1 MMHPKRWVV
10 VVIAL
15 CVLLGGIALVG
26 AIALVMLQAE
36 QPASPQL
43 SHETPPPAGSSPSSA
58 ALPVQTLPVQR
69 RDLARTLTLPGNVS
83 PWLQATLYAKVPGY
97 LKSMNADKGDVVKKG
112 QLLAVLDAPEV
123 EQLFQQAD
131 ADYQIKQVTFERLR
145 NVWRENPDVIAK
157 QDVDMA
163 EAAAKASKHLRD
175 SRRSML
181 EYTKVFAPFDGT
193 VTARFA
199 DPGAF
204 IPAATGSGN
213 QSTPFFTVMDLDT
226 VRIYVSVPQEA
237 ALWANPGVP
246 AILTARELPGQEI
259 QGAITRTTNALDPST
274 RTLLVEIDL
283 PNPTHRLR
291 PGMFVMATLILEEH
305 PKALALL
312 PAALVSDNTGTSVF
326 VVDGGTA
333 KLIPVKTGLDD
344 GTWVEVT
351 EGLQENMEVV
361 VVGKTG
367 LTDGQAVRASPYS
380 LPTGKPANQ
389 KM

>member
-1 MMHPKRWVV
+1 MRHPRLVV

-15 CVLLGGIALVG
+15 FVLLG
-26 AIALVMLQAE
+26 AIALVMLREE
-36 QPASPQL
+36 QPASSQL
-43 SHETPPPAGSSPSSA
+43 RHGTPLPATSSPSSA

-112 QLLAVLDAPEV
+112 QLLAVLDAPEI

-157 QDVDMA
+157 QDVDLA
-163 EAAAKASKHLRD
+163 EAAAKATKHLRD

-204 IPAATGSGN
+204 IPAATGSAT
-213 QSTPFFTVMDLDT
+213 QSIPFFTVMDLDT

-237 ALWANPGVP
+237 ALWANQGVP
-246 AILTARELPGQEI
+246 AILTARELPGQEFR
-259 QGAITRTTNALDPST
+259 GAITRTTTALDPST

-283 PNPTHRLR
+283 PNPNHRLR
-291 PGMFVMATLILEEH
+291 PGMFVTATLMLEEH
-305 PKALALL
+305 PQALALL
-312 PAALVSDNTGTSVF
+312 PAALVSDKTGISVF
-326 VVDGGTA
+326 VVEGGTA
-333 KLIPVKTGLDD
+333 KRVAVKTGLDD
-344 GTWVEVT
+344 GAWVEVI

-367 LTDGQAVRASPYS
+367 LTDGQAVHASPYN
-380 LPTGKPANQ
+380 LPTGKPASQ
-389 KM
+389 KL

>member
-1 MMHPKRWVV
+1 MRHPRLVMVV
-10 VVIAL
+10 LAL
-15 CVLLGGIALVG
+15 AILLGAF
-26 AIALVMLQAE
+26 AFVMLRE
-36 QPASPQL
+36 EPPASSKTKPI
-43 SHETPPPAGSSPSSA
+43 TSSPEAASSSSA

-193 VTARFA
+193 ITARFA

-204 IPAATGSGN
+204 IPAATGSAT
-213 QSTPFFTVMDLDT
+213 QSIPFFTVMDLDT

-237 ALWANPGVP
+237 ALWANPGRSRCLDCEGVAGP
-246 AILTARELPGQEI
+246 GIPGRHYQDDQRPRPFDQNLARGDRS
-259 QGAITRTTNALDPST
+259 A
-274 RTLLVEIDL
+274 
-283 PNPTHRLR
+283 
-291 PGMFVMATLILEEH
+291 
-305 PKALALL
+305 
-312 PAALVSDNTGTSVF
+312 
-326 VVDGGTA
+326 
-333 KLIPVKTGLDD
+333 
-344 GTWVEVT
+344 
-351 EGLQENMEVV
+351 
-361 VVGKTG
+361 
-367 LTDGQAVRASPYS
+367 
-380 LPTGKPANQ
+380 
-389 KM
+389 

>member
-1 MMHPKRWVV
+1 MRYPRLVMIVM
-10 VVIAL
+10 AL
-15 CVLLGGIALVG
+15 AILLGVFAF
-26 AIALVMLQAE
+26 VMLRE
-36 QPASPQL
+36 EPPASSKPKTA
-43 SHETPPPAGSSPSSA
+43 TPLPEAASSSTA
-58 ALPVQTLPVQR
+58 ALQVQTLPVQR

-97 LKSMNADKGDVVKKG
+97 LKSMNADKGDVVKQG

-175 SRRSML
+175 SRRSMM

-204 IPAATGSGN
+204 IPAATGSGT
-213 QSTPFFTVMDLDT
+213 QSTPFYTLMDLDT

-246 AILTARELPGQEI
+246 AVLTARELPGLEI
-259 QGAITRTTNALDPST
+259 RGAITRTTSAIDPST

-291 PGMFVMATLILEEH
+291 PGMFVTAMLILDEH
-305 PKALALL
+305 PQALALL

-326 VVDGGTA
+326 VVEDGTA
-333 KLIPVKTGLDD
+333 RRVAVKTGLDD
-344 GTWVEVT
+344 GAWVEVI
-351 EGLQENMEVV
+351 EGLQENMEVI

-367 LTDGQAVRASPYS
+367 LTDGQAVHASRYN
-380 LPTGKPANQ
+380 LPTGKPASQ
-389 KM
+389 KL

>member
-1 MMHPKRWVV
+1 MRYRRLVM

-15 CVLLGGIALVG
+15 SVLLG
-26 AIALVMLQAE
+26 AIALVMLREE
-36 QPASPQL
+36 QPVSSQ
-43 SHETPPPAGSSPSSA
+43 SRHETSPPGASSSSSA
-58 ALPVQTLPVQR
+58 ALPVQTIPVKR
-69 RDLARTLTLPGNVS
+69 RDLVRALTLPGNVS

-97 LKSMNADKGDVVKKG
+97 LKSMHADKGDVVKKG

-123 EQLFQQAD
+123 EQQFQQAD

-145 NVWRENPDVIAK
+145 DVWRENPDVIAK
-157 QDVDMA
+157 QDVDLA
-163 EAAAKASKHLRD
+163 EAAAKTAKHLRD

-204 IPAATGSGN
+204 IPAATGSAT
-213 QSTPFFTVMDLDT
+213 QSIPFFTVMDLDT

-237 ALWANPGVP
+237 ALWANQGVP
-246 AILTARELPGQEI
+246 AILTARELPGQEFR
-259 QGAITRTTNALDPST
+259 GAITRTTTALDPST

-283 PNPTHRLR
+283 PNPDHRLR
-291 PGMFVMATLILEEH
+291 PGMFVTATLILEEH
-305 PKALALL
+305 PQALALL
-312 PAALVSDNTGTSVF
+312 PAALVSDKNGESVF
-326 VVDGGTA
+326 VVERGRA
-333 KLIPVKTGLDD
+333 KQVTVKTGLDD
-344 GTWVEVT
+344 GTWVEVI

-361 VVGKTG
+361 VVGKSG
-367 LTDGQAVRASPYS
+367 LTDGQGVQSSAYN
-380 LPTGKPANQ
+380 LPSGISARQ

>member
-15 CVLLGGIALVG
+15 CVLLGGIALVE
-26 AIALVMLQAE
+26 AIALVMLRAE

-43 SHETPPPAGSSPSSA
+43 SYETPPPAGSSPSSA

-163 EAAAKASKHLRD
+163 EAAAKASKHMRD

-204 IPAATGSGN
+204 IPAATGSAT
-213 QSTPFFTVMDLDT
+213 QSIPFYTVMDLDI
-226 VRIYVSVPQEA
+226 VRVYVSVPQEA
-237 ALWANPGVP
+237 ALWANQGVP

-259 QGAITRTTNALDPST
+259 RGAITRTTNALDPST

-283 PNPTHRLR
+283 PNPNHRLR
-291 PGMFVMATLILEEH
+291 PGMFVTATLMLEEH
-305 PKALALL
+305 PQALALP
-312 PAALVSDNTGTSVF
+312 PAALVSGNTGTSVF
-326 VVDGGTA
+326 VVEGGTA
-333 KLIPVKTGLDD
+333 KLVPVKTGLDD

-351 EGLQENMEVV
+351 EGLQQNMEVV

>member
-1 MMHPKRWVV
+1 MRQSRLVMVV
-10 VVIAL
+10 LALVI
-15 CVLLGGIALVG
+15 LLGAF
-26 AIALVMLQAE
+26 AFVMLRE
-36 QPASPQL
+36 DPPASSKPKL
-43 SHETPPPAGSSPSSA
+43 ATPSPEAASSSSA
-58 ALPVQTLPVQR
+58 TLPVQTLPVQR
-69 RDLARTLTLPGNVS
+69 RDLAHTLTLPGNVS

-157 QDVDMA
+157 QDVDLA
-163 EAAAKASKHLRD
+163 EAAAKATKHLRD

-193 VTARFA
+193 ITARFA

-204 IPAATGSGN
+204 IPAATGSAT

-237 ALWANPGVP
+237 ALWANQGVP
-246 AILTARELPGQEI
+246 AVLTARELPGQEI
-259 QGAITRTTNALDPST
+259 RGAITRTTSALDPST

-283 PNPTHRLR
+283 PNPNHRLR
-291 PGMFVMATLILEEH
+291 PGMFVTATLILEEH
-305 PKALALL
+305 PQALALL
-312 PAALVSDNTGTSVF
+312 PAALVSDKTGESVF
-326 VVDGGTA
+326 VVEGGTA
-333 KLIPVKTGLDD
+333 KRVAVKTGLDD
-344 GTWVEVT
+344 GAWVEVL

-367 LTDGQAVRASPYS
+367 LTDGQAVHASAYN
-380 LPTGKPANQ
+380 LPTGKPASQ
-389 KM
+389 KL